1 MSFEKFKLEKNLSS
15 ASNLWY
21 FKRRLLMAVDN
32 DTVRRIAFL
41 ARLKVELEKLEDTKS
56 EFNKILEWVEE
67 LGEVNTDNVEPL
79 VSVNNEA
86 LSLRADEVSEG
97 HICQE
102 ILKNAPAQEFGYFV
116 VPKVVE

>member
-1 MSFEKFKLEKNLSS
+1 
-15 ASNLWY
+15 
-21 FKRRLLMAVDN
+21 MAVDN

-41 ARLKVELEKLEDTKS
+41 ARLKVESDKLEETQQ
-56 EFNKILEWVEE
+56 EFNKILAWVEE

-86 LSLRADEVSEG
+86 LTLRKDEITAG
-97 HICQE
+97 HISKE
-102 ILKNAPAQEFGYFV
+102 ILANAPAEEFGYFV